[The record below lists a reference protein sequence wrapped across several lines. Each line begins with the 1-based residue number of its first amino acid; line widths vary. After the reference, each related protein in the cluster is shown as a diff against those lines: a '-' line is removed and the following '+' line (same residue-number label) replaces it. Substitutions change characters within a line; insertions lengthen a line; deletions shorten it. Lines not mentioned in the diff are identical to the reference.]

1 MKKPGQKMIVAYF
14 GKLQLVEVTKVY
26 SAFVGG
32 VFRTVMDIRFVESGC
47 GVNCIPCN

>member
-32 VFRTVMDIRFVESGC
+32 VFTTVMDIRFKNGC